1 MGTTTVSTS
10 QVGCDDK
17 GWRGLSVTPG
27 TQVVPLLLCVV
38 ITILIAVPSVAIIN
52 SRSLRLEKHQTRGG
66 KEAGVLHQH
75 LESGPQLPRAWQL
88 SWARASEQERL
99 PRACEAQRKEMGSL

>member
-1 MGTTTVSTS
+1 MGITTVSTS

-17 GWRGLSVTPG
+17 GWRELS

-38 ITILIAVPSVAIIN
+38 ITILITVPSVAIIN

-75 LESGPQLPRAWQL
+75 LESSPRLPRAWQL